1 MEIIQSVM
9 YMVAVWFGMWMERFL
24 LKKQGKTYE
33 KVKEENLEL
42 KDMLYSIEEN
52 RNYYKMLS
60 DNYYDLNTRLKRLN
74 YILEEE
80 VKILKTQPE
89 AATQHINPADQEIIE
104 AVKYAMKMSHPDN
117 NGNAEDFMKFRKLYK
132 EITERTGN

>member
-132 EITERTGN
+132 EIAE

>member
-60 DNYYDLNTRLKRLN
+60 DNYYDLNTKLKRLN

-132 EITERTGN
+132 EITEPKGN

>member
-89 AATQHINPADQEIIE
+89 ATTQHINPADQEIIE

-117 NGNAEDFMKFRKLYK
+117 NGNAKDFMKFRKLYK
-132 EITERTGN
+132 EIIERKGN

>member
-1 MEIIQSVM
+1 
-9 YMVAVWFGMWMERFL
+9 MVAVWFGMWMERFL

-132 EITERTGN
+132 EITERKGN

>member
-1 MEIIQSVM
+1 
-9 YMVAVWFGMWMERFL
+9 MVAVWFGMWMERFL

-60 DNYYDLNTRLKRLN
+60 DNYYDLNTKLKRLN

-132 EITERTGN
+132 KIAE

>member
-1 MEIIQSVM
+1 M

-132 EITERTGN
+132 EITERKGN

>member
-132 EITERTGN
+132 EITERKGN

>member
-1 MEIIQSVM
+1 M

-117 NGNAEDFMKFRKLYK
+117 NGNTEDFMKFRKLYK
-132 EITERTGN
+132 EITERKGN

>member
-1 MEIIQSVM
+1 M
-9 YMVAVWFGMWMERFL
+9 YMVAVWFGMWIERFL

-132 EITERTGN
+132 EITERKGN

>member
-1 MEIIQSVM
+1 MKIIQSVM

-104 AVKYAMKMSHPDN
+104 AVKYAMKISHPDN

-132 EITERTGN
+132 EITE

>member
-42 KDMLYSIEEN
+42 KDMLYSIEKN

-132 EITERTGN
+132 EITERKGN

>member
-1 MEIIQSVM
+1 M

-24 LKKQGKTYE
+24 FKKQGKTYE

-132 EITERTGN
+132 EITEQKGN

>member
-33 KVKEENLEL
+33 KVKEANLEL

-52 RNYYKMLS
+52 RDYYKLLS
-60 DNYYDLNTRLKRLN
+60 DNYYDQITRLKRLN
-74 YILEEE
+74 YLLEEK
-80 VKILKTQPE
+80 VKILETQSHTT
-89 AATQHINPADQEIIE
+89 TQHINPADQEIIE

-132 EITERTGN
+132 EITG

>member
-89 AATQHINPADQEIIE
+89 ATTQHINPADQEIIE
-104 AVKYAMKMSHPDN
+104 AVNYAMKMSHPDN

-132 EITERTGN
+132 KIAE

>member
-74 YILEEE
+74 YILEEK

-132 EITERTGN
+132 EITERKGN

>member
-1 MEIIQSVM
+1 M

-60 DNYYDLNTRLKRLN
+60 DNYYDQITRLKRLN
-74 YILEEE
+74 YLLEEK
-80 VKILKTQPE
+80 VKILETQPK
-89 AATQHINPADQEIIE
+89 AATQHTNPKDQEIIE

-132 EITERTGN
+132 EITEQKGN

>member
-89 AATQHINPADQEIIE
+89 ATTQHINPADQEIIE
-104 AVKYAMKMSHPDN
+104 AVNYAMKMSHPDN
-117 NGNAEDFMKFRKLYK
+117 NGNAEDFIKFRKLYK
-132 EITERTGN
+132 KIAE

>member
-33 KVKEENLEL
+33 KVKEANLEL

-52 RNYYKMLS
+52 RDYYKMLS
-60 DNYYDLNTRLKRLN
+60 DNYYNQITRLKRLN
-74 YILEEE
+74 YLLEEK
-80 VKILKTQPE
+80 VKILETQSHTT
-89 AATQHINPADQEIIE
+89 TQHINPADQEIIE

-132 EITERTGN
+132 EITG

>member
-104 AVKYAMKMSHPDN
+104 AVKFAM
-117 NGNAEDFMKFRKLYK
+117 
-132 EITERTGN
+132 

>member
-132 EITERTGN
+132 EITEPKGN

>member
-104 AVKYAMKMSHPDN
+104 AVKYAMKMSHPHN

-132 EITERTGN
+132 EITERKGN

>member
-1 MEIIQSVM
+1 M

-132 EITERTGN
+132 EITEQKGN

>member
-1 MEIIQSVM
+1 M

-132 EITERTGN
+132 EIAE

>member
-132 EITERTGN
+132 EITE